1 MIKTY
6 QRKSQV
12 KAVQVLDTPECLEA
26 ISSLVKH
33 DVRISYVDPMNP
45 VLKINGSGETA
56 NVGDMI
62 INDAGEIYIM
72 PHAEFV
78 KIFMP
83 CDTPAERM
91 VIEIEELVER
101 FHKLEAFMNT
111 EKFLSLPSETVG
123 LLEAQYGAMLALSH
137 VLQLRLLKM
146 EK

>member
-12 KAVQVLDTPECLEA
+12 RAVQFLDTPECLEE
-26 ISSLVKH
+26 ISSLVGH
-33 DVRISYVDPMNP
+33 DVKVSYADPMNP
-45 VLKINGSGETA
+45 ILRFDGSAETA
-56 NVGDMI
+56 KVGEMV

-91 VIEIEELVER
+91 VIEIEELVGR
-101 FHKLEAFMNT
+101 FHKLETFMNT
-111 EKFLSLPSETVG
+111 KEFLSLPSETVG